1 MSDLEIVALNIITKY
16 TSINSDLQ
24 LFRCISVNDSDGEI
38 ERSV

>member
-1 MSDLEIVALNIITKY
+1 MSDLEIVALNITTKY

-24 LFRCISVNDSDGEI
+24 LFRCISVIDSDGEI